1 MTVMSLS
8 YLVGT
13 SFTRYAMMDASHRPA
28 EYARCARIILT
39 SYARVDNVSFLGNLT
54 AISVLLYGKMDVA
67 TFCRWTVNH
76 AHGDALCNNQDYAH
90 TFVIILSELE
100 DCSMRG

>member
-1 MTVMSLS
+1 MVTLLS
-8 YLVGT
+8 YLVGMFST
-13 SFTRYAMMDASHRPA
+13 LCVMKDASKRPTD
-28 EYARCARIILT
+28 YALYARIILI
-39 SYARVDNVSFLGNLT
+39 SFVLADNVSLPGNLMG
-54 AISVLLYGKMDVA
+54 ISVLLYGKMDVA

-100 DCSMRG
+100 DCSMPG